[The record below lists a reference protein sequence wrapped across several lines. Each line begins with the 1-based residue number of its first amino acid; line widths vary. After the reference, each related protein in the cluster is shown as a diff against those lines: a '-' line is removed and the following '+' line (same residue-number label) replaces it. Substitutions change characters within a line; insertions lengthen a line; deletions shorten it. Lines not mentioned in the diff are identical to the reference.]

1 MCVKLVSRL
10 GLVLKELNDNGNFRA
25 SLFATSA
32 GLVLA
37 SQKEEKIDERVVA
50 AMGSLLSDAA
60 YKAAEE
66 MDLSEVKS
74 MKIKYKDDYI
84 IMRNIIMNDGNTQFL
99 LAVLAKLPE
108 SEEIEKYVDQLLDW
122 AEENS
127 KGDLEKLTSL

>member
-1 MCVKLVSRL
+1 MNVKVVSKL
-10 GLVLKELNDNGNFRA
+10 GLVLKELNENGNFRA

-37 SQKEEKIDERVVA
+37 SNKEEKIDERVVA

-66 MDLSEVKS
+66 MDLSEVMS
-74 MKIKYKDDYI
+74 MKIKYKEDYI
-84 IMRNIIMNDGNTQFL
+84 IMRNIVMKDDTTKFL
-99 LAVLAKLPE
+99 LAVLTKLPE
-108 SEEIEKYVDQLLDW
+108 SEEIEKYIDQLLDW

-127 KGDLEKLTSL
+127 KGDLEKLSSL

>member
-1 MCVKLVSRL
+1 MVSRL

-37 SQKEEKIDERVVA
+37 SQKEEDIDERVVA

-66 MDLSEVKS
+66 MDLSEVRS

-84 IMRNIIMNDGNTQFL
+84 IMRNILMKNNNTQFL

-127 KGDLEKLTSL
+127 KGDLEKLSSL

>member
-1 MCVKLVSRL
+1 MCIKLVSRL

-84 IMRNIIMNDGNTQFL
+84 IMRNIIMNDDKTQFL

-108 SEEIEKYVDQLLDW
+108 SEEIEKYEDQLLDW

>member
-66 MDLSEVKS
+66 MDLSEVRS

-84 IMRNIIMNDGNTQFL
+84 IMRNIIMSDDKTQFL
-99 LAVLAKLPE
+99 LAVLTKLPE
-108 SEEIEKYVDQLLDW
+108 SEEIEKYIDQLLDW

-127 KGDLEKLTSL
+127 KRDLEKLSSL

>member
-1 MCVKLVSRL
+1 MCVKLVSKL

-84 IMRNIIMNDGNTQFL
+84 IMRNIIMNDDKTQFL

-108 SEEIEKYVDQLLDW
+108 SEEIEKYEDQLLDW

>member
-1 MCVKLVSRL
+1 LVSRL

>member
-84 IMRNIIMNDGNTQFL
+84 IMRNIILNDENTQFL

-108 SEEIEKYVDQLLDW
+108 SEEIEKYIDQLLDW